1 MNLYNTVYTII
12 RALSFMSILGVLGIG
27 FIFPVSVVQ
36 ALVIYPI
43 ALVFLM
49 LTFVASSEK
58 LKSVKKLADV
68 VHIPDNAICKS
79 CGMRK
84 AA

>member
-1 MNLYNTVYTII
+1 MNLYNTIYNSI
-12 RALSFMSILGVLGIG
+12 RALSFISILGVLGIG

-49 LTFVASSEK
+49 LIFVASNEK
-58 LKSVKKLADV
+58 LKSAKKLADV
-68 VHIPDNAICKS
+68 VRLPEHSTCKS
-79 CGMRK
+79 CDMNK